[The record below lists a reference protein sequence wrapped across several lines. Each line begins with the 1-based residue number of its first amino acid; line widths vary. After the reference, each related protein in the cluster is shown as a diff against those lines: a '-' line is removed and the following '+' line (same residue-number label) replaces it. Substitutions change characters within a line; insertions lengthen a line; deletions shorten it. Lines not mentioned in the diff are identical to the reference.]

1 MFSKETKRI
10 WFSYVPRDYQAMI
23 TILEEQALKG
33 WRLKKLHQYTAVMER
48 IEPKEIKYYAEFFT
62 DNSNPDY
69 PSHPKFR
76 EWLLSKREAGYAFAG
91 QKGQLILFHNDTE
104 LQPSQAPLTK
114 RELESKL
121 LNSNATSPMLI
132 ILLAFPLIAWMLW
145 YQLLVDYVMFL
156 PFYFGYYEVFFTN
169 FMLVLNALL
178 PPLVLAP
185 LFIGEIN
192 KFFFMRR
199 LEKSI
204 QDGTEFRH
212 QTVAQAKRKIWL
224 KDIPLIIFAV
234 LFFGSAIISGSL
246 GSSFYILATLL
257 FTGSWL
263 IEKSELKRIHKGIL
277 VGIMVFS
284 LHMFAFSFNTSQDL
298 DMLTPETAPNDYPLI
313 TLADFGISNESQ
325 DAYFRYREKGSI
337 LVPKVIEYLE
347 YASEN
352 HLNLDIYECVSSD
365 FADYLY
371 KRIIGGFHPD
381 NNYDY
386 DDDYPFEIIITSFIT
401 ENHSFDSVLAF
412 ENFHRYI
419 IKDDKLVINISTDA
433 QVTREEIF
441 AEVERLVSGI
451 KWMSFFNENNSV
463 KVKLL
468 HSDTHKLTEKID
480 ADPYDIFGKN
490 PSDIV
495 TDYFNAA
502 MTGDYETAYLLHLQG
517 DDVIKP
523 KLEEFTK
530 EQQESVIYD
539 YIVMDYIMTE
549 IDRSAVRVQYVL
561 DPGYEDKTILI
572 SKTYWTCI
580 NENGIWKIE
589 WMPEQG

>member
-1 MFSKETKRI
+1 MNTKDTKRI

-23 TILEEQALKG
+23 TILEEQALQG
-33 WRLKKLHQYTAVMER
+33 WRLKKMHQYTAVMER
-48 IEPKEIKYYAEFFT
+48 IEPKEIKYYADFFT
-62 DNSNPDY
+62 ENSYPDY

-76 EWLLSKREAGYAFAG
+76 EWLLSKREAGYAFAA

-104 LQPSQAPLTK
+104 LQPTQAPLTK
-114 RELESKL
+114 KELESKL

-132 ILLAFPLIAWMLW
+132 ILLAFPIIAWMLL
-145 YQLLVDYVMFL
+145 YQLFVDSVTFYPL
-156 PFYFGYYEVFFTN
+156 YFGYYEVFFSN

-199 LEKSI
+199 LEKSL
-204 QDGTEFRH
+204 QEGTEFIH
-212 QTVAQAKRKIWL
+212 QTVAQAKRKVWL
-224 KDIPLIIFAV
+224 KDIPLIIFGV

-246 GSSFYILATLL
+246 GISFYILATLL
-257 FTGSWL
+257 FIGSWL
-263 IEKSELKRIHKGIL
+263 IEKSELKRMHKGIL
-277 VGIMVFS
+277 MGIMVFS
-284 LHMFAFSFNTSQDL
+284 FNMFAFSFNTSQDL
-298 DMLTPETAPNDYPLI
+298 DMLTPETAPKDYPLI

-325 DAYFRYREKGSI
+325 DAYFRYRERGSI
-337 LVPKVIEYLE
+337 LVPKAIEYSE
-347 YASEN
+347 YAPEDYL
-352 HLNLDIYECVSSD
+352 HLDIYECVSSD

-371 KRIIGGFHPD
+371 KRITSGFSKAIQI
-381 NNYDY
+381 
-386 DDDYPFEIIITSFIT
+386 EKG
-401 ENHSFDSVLAF
+401 HSFDIVLAI
-412 ENFHRYI
+412 NDLQRYV
-419 IKDDKLVINISTDA
+419 IKDGKLVINILTDA

-451 KWMSFFNENNSV
+451 KWMSFFNEENSV
-463 KVKLL
+463 KVNLL

-490 PSDIV
+490 PSDVV
-495 TDYFNAA
+495 TDFFNAA

-539 YIVMDYIMTE
+539 YMVMDYIMNE

-572 SKTYWTCI
+572 NKTYWTCI
-580 NENGIWKIE
+580 KENDIWKIE

>member
-1 MFSKETKRI
+1 MNSKDTKRI

-23 TILEEQALKG
+23 TILEEQAIQG
-33 WRLKKLHQYTAVMER
+33 WRLKKMHQYTAVMER
-48 IEPKEIKYYAEFFT
+48 IEPKEIKYYADFFT
-62 DNSNPDY
+62 ENSYPDY
-69 PSHPKFR
+69 PSHPRFR
-76 EWLLSKREAGYAFAG
+76 EWLLSKREAGYVFAG
-91 QKGQLILFHNDTE
+91 QKGQLIIFHNDTE
-104 LQPSQAPLTK
+104 LQPTQAPLTK
-114 RELESKL
+114 KELENNL
-121 LNSNATSPMLI
+121 LKSNVTSPMLI

-145 YQLLVDYVMFL
+145 YQFFIDSVTFL
-156 PFYFGYYEVFFTN
+156 PFYFGFYEVFFTN
-169 FMLVLNALL
+169 FLLVFNSLL

-192 KFFFMRR
+192 KFLFMRR
-199 LEKSI
+199 LEKSL
-204 QDGTEFRH
+204 QEGTEFRH

-224 KDIPLIIFAV
+224 KDVPLIIFGI

-246 GSSFYILATLL
+246 GISFYILAILL
-257 FTGSWL
+257 FAGSWL
-263 IEKSELKRIHKGIL
+263 VEKSELKRIHKGIIM
-277 VGIMVFS
+277 GIMVFS
-284 LHMFAFSFNTSQDL
+284 FNMFAFSFNPSHDL
-298 DMLTPETAPNDYPLI
+298 ESLTPETAPKDYPLI
-313 TLADFGISNESQ
+313 TLADFGISNETQ
-325 DAYFRYREKGSI
+325 DSYFRYSERGSI
-337 LVPKVIEYLE
+337 LVPKAIEYSE
-347 YASEN
+347 YLQEDFL
-352 HLNLDIYECVSSD
+352 HLDIYECTSSD

-371 KRIIGGFHPD
+371 KRITDGFSKAVQIK
-381 NNYDY
+381 
-386 DDDYPFEIIITSFIT
+386 EG
-401 ENHSFDSVLAF
+401 HSFETVLAI
-412 ENFHRYI
+412 NDLQRYI
-419 IKDDKLVINISTDA
+419 IKNDKLVINILTNA

-451 KWMSFFNENNSV
+451 KWMRFFNEDNSV

-490 PSDIV
+490 PSDVV

-572 SKTYWTCI
+572 IKTYWTCI
-580 NENGIWKIE
+580 KENGMWKIG